1 VKKINWRA
9 VQRKIAI
16 ILITILFLVMSVDT
30 ASADTYLIEFTS
42 SGADGTH
49 LCATAVGDGRVLVRA
64 DMSGHTGIDYVHID
78 TVTYYVCTY
87 DYRNYPIIYPTRLSI
102 KSNILCKFLWSW
114 Q

>member
-1 VKKINWRA
+1 MKKIDWRA

-30 ASADTYLIEFTS
+30 ASADTYLISFIY
-42 SGADGTH
+42 SGADSH

-64 DMSGHTGIDYVHID
+64 EMSGHTGIDYVHID

-87 DYRNYPIIYPTRLSI
+87 DYRNYYP
-102 KSNILCKFLWSW
+102 
-114 Q
+114 